1 MAIIKE
7 TALEGGM
14 PVPLND
20 LSRIHSSI
28 REEILKRVGG
38 VISSGNYILGPEVE
52 KFEAELAKYVGCV
65 ESVGVATGTD
75 ALVLSLLAADV
86 KPGDAVMTM
95 ANAGGY
101 TTVAARAIGAEPVFV
116 DVSPDSL
123 QMTLATLRESLLFAK
138 KNGLSPKVV
147 VVTHLFGQLNSEI
160 LSISK
165 FANEMGLVL
174 IEDCAQAIGASQ
186 DSKLAGSYGSLS
198 TFSFFPTK
206 NLGAFGDAGAVTGN
220 DLTMLSKVRK
230 LRQYGWGQK
239 YSIEI
244 EGGRNSRLDEIQA
257 AILQTKLPY
266 VQRWNQ
272 KRKEI
277 FSQYLDSANKGVK
290 FYSKPDESF
299 VGHLCPISFEGISQS
314 KLTDHFA
321 SMGVST
327 GIHFPIPD
335 HLQQIPLKYKNLVP
349 LPITEISCSSLITIP
364 IFPDLTVDE
373 IESVCLAL
381 RQVGN

>member
-1 MAIIKE
+1 
-7 TALEGGM
+7 
-14 PVPLND
+14 
-20 LSRIHSSI
+20 
-28 REEILKRVGG
+28 
-38 VISSGNYILGPEVE
+38 
-52 KFEAELAKYVGCV
+52 
-65 ESVGVATGTD
+65 VGVATGTD